1 MQEWKWMEVWK
12 LIQEWNEY
20 RLDGNEGTNQC
31 IIECTTQNVWM
42 KNLCTMQIHA
52 VQSYQ
57 KEVNDKYLEGS
68 DIQYT
73 GPSRVTSIFDL
84 ST

>member
-12 LIQEWNEY
+12 WIQEWNEY

-42 KNLCTMQIHA
+42 KNLCRNTC
-52 VQSYQ
+52 SLELP
-57 KEVNDKYLEGS
+57 KESKW
-68 DIQYT
+68 
-73 GPSRVTSIFDL
+73 
-84 ST
+84 